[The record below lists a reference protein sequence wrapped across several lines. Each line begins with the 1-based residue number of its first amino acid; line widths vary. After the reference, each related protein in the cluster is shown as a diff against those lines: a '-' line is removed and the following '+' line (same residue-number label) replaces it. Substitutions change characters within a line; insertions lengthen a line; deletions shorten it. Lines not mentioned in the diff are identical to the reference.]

1 YVFAFADDYWRSL
14 VARGLAIGLVLLSFT
29 IITGIGGM
37 VSLAQAAFVTLAGFT
52 AGWALDQDLPFLV
65 ALALGTVAATVVGAI
80 VSLPA
85 RRLGGLPLALS
96 TMAQAYAGQYL
107 VFQIEA
113 VSNADSSGWRVRPPE
128 IGPFDFGDRRTM
140 IVGLLV
146 LLAIAVKLVGNLM
159 ASASGRAM
167 VALRST
173 EAGAVTVGIRSA
185 RTKMVVFALSAGM
198 AGFGG
203 VLLASTNG
211 RISTMDFP
219 VEMGFFWLASTVV
232 FGVRRPAGAVLA
244 GLAAALSPEVLGWIS
259 DGSYLPQVMF
269 GLAAV
274 NLAQNPDGIL
284 ALVAERSHVRRAR
297 RAAGEATADGGAG
310 PEGRTAAV
318 EPADGDGAQPAED
331 AALVVRGVRAGYGDA
346 EVVHGVDLVVPR
358 GEVVALIGANG
369 AGKSTLC
376 SVVAGTVPATA
387 GRVGIGGADVTDL
400 PPHRRVEAGV
410 FLVPEGRGI
419 FPGLSVEENL
429 ALWLT
434 DPADREAAYERFPR
448 LGERRGQA
456 AGSLSGGEQ
465 QMLALAPALVRP
477 PLLLVA
483 DEPSLD
489 LAPRIVDEVYDALR
503 ELRDRGT
510 AVLLVEEKAND
521 VLALADTVAFLQVGR
536 LAWVAPAS
544 EVDEDRLVRSY
555 LGLSSGPPA
564 EDEPEAEELA
574 GAEPS

>member
-1 YVFAFADDYWRSL
+1 
-14 VARGLAIGLVLLSFT
+14 
-29 IITGIGGM
+29 
-37 VSLAQAAFVTLAGFT
+37 
-52 AGWALDQDLPFLV
+52 
-65 ALALGTVAATVVGAI
+65 
-80 VSLPA
+80 
-85 RRLGGLPLALS
+85 
-96 TMAQAYAGQYL
+96 
-107 VFQIEA
+107 
-113 VSNADSSGWRVRPPE
+113 
-128 IGPFDFGDRRTM
+128 
-140 IVGLLV
+140 
-146 LLAIAVKLVGNLM
+146 
-159 ASASGRAM
+159 AM

-185 RTKMVVFALSAGM
+185 RTKMVVFALSAGT

-219 VEMGFFWLASTVV
+219 VEMGFFWLAATVV

-244 GLAAALSPEVLGWIS
+244 GLAAALSPELLGRIVE
-259 DGSYLPQVMF
+259 GAYLPQVMF

-284 ALVAERSHVRRAR
+284 ALVAERSHERRAR
-297 RAAGEATADGGAG
+297 RAAAAVAEGGPG
-310 PEGRTAAV
+310 V
-318 EPADGDGAQPAED
+318 EPAPAETEPAD
-331 AALVVRGVRAGYGDA
+331 DALVVRGVRAGHGDA
-346 EVVHGVDLVVPR
+346 EVVRGVDLVVPR

-387 GRVGIGGADVTDL
+387 GRVVVGGTDVTEL
-400 PPHRRVEAGV
+400 PPHRRVGAGV
-410 FLVPEGRGI
+410 FLVPEGRGV
-419 FPGLSVEENL
+419 FPALSVEENL

-434 DPADREAAYERFPR
+434 DPQDREAAYERFPR
-448 LGERRGQA
+448 LRGRRGQA

-483 DEPSLD
+483 DEPSLG
-489 LAPRIVDEVYDALR
+489 LAPRVVDEVYEALR

-521 VLALADTVAFLQVGR
+521 VLSLADTVAFLQVGR
-536 LAWVAPAS
+536 VAWVAPAS

-555 LGLSSGPPA
+555 LGLPAAGDA
-564 EDEPEAEELA
+564 EDEPDAEELA